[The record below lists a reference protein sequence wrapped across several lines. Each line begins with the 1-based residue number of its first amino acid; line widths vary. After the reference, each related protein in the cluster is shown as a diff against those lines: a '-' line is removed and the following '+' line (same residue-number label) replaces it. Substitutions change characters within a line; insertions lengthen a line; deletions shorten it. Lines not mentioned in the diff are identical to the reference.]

1 MYSRSY
7 GLIEQTDKA
16 ASAFSVPL
24 DYNGNLYRNAEK
36 KDSEHREIPQ
46 KIADPPPPDF
56 TKTVSPP
63 EEKKPP
69 VSSGITGGFLERLTA
84 EDILLF
90 IFLYSLL
97 KGESDDGGEIL
108 GLILALLL
116 L

>member
-7 GLIEQTDKA
+7 GLIEQSEKERTG
-16 ASAFSVPL
+16 FSVPP
-24 DYNGNLYRNAEK
+24 DYNGNLYRRAEK
-36 KDSEHREIPQ
+36 KDSDLSKPSTRVSAEESTPRE
-46 KIADPPPPDF
+46 PPA
-56 TKTVSPP
+56 

-69 VSSGITGGFLERLTA
+69 ASSGITGGFLERLTA

-90 IFLYSLL
+90 VFLYSLIR
-97 KGESDDGGEIL
+97 GEGEETGEIL

>member
-7 GLIEQTDKA
+7 GLIEQSEKA
-16 ASAFSVPL
+16 ASAFSVPP
-24 DYNGNLYRNAEK
+24 DYNGNLYRSQEK
-36 KDSEHREIPQ
+36 KEERREISAKSTEEPSSFPKTALPQ
-46 KIADPPPPDF
+46 
-56 TKTVSPP
+56 

-69 VSSGITGGFLERLTA
+69 VSSGISGGFLERLTA

-90 IFLYSLL
+90 VFLYSLL

>member
-16 ASAFSVPL
+16 SSAFSVPP
-24 DYNGNLYRNAEK
+24 DYNGNLYRNTEK
-36 KDSEHREIPQ
+36 KESEHREIPQ
-46 KIADPPPPDF
+46 KIADHPPAF
-56 TKTVSPP
+56 TKEALPQD
-63 EEKKPP
+63 EKKPP

-90 IFLYSLL
+90 VFLYSLL
-97 KGESDDGGEIL
+97 KGESDDSGEIL

>member
-7 GLIEQTDKA
+7 GLIEQNEKTP
-16 ASAFSVPL
+16 SAFSVPP

-36 KDSEHREIPQ
+36 KDAERREIPPNS
-46 KIADPPPPDF
+46 AEEVPSF
-56 TKTVSPP
+56 TPKMIPQ

-90 IFLYSLL
+90 VFLYSLL

>member
-7 GLIEQTDKA
+7 GMIEQSEK
-16 ASAFSVPL
+16 SNIGFSVPP
-24 DYNGNLYRNAEK
+24 DYNGNLYRKEEKPEIKRPEVPREEPRAEEK
-36 KDSEHREIPQ
+36 MQIQGPSFQ
-46 KIADPPPPDF
+46 
-56 TKTVSPP
+56 

-69 VSSGITGGFLERLTA
+69 ASSGIAGSFLERLTA

-90 IFLYSLL
+90 VFLYSLL
-97 KGESDDGGEIL
+97 RGDSEDSGNIL

>member
-7 GLIEQTDKA
+7 GLIEQNEKTP
-16 ASAFSVPL
+16 SSFSVPP
-24 DYNGNLYRNAEK
+24 DYNGNLYRNTEK
-36 KDSEHREIPQ
+36 KEAELREIPRKSIEEAPSLTQ
-46 KIADPPPPDF
+46 KAMPQ
-56 TKTVSPP
+56 

-90 IFLYSLL
+90 VFLYSLL
-97 KGESDDGGEIL
+97 KGEGDESGEIL

>member
-7 GLIEQTDKA
+7 GLIEQSEKA
-16 ASAFSVPL
+16 ASAFSVPP
-24 DYNGNLYRNAEK
+24 DYNGNLYRTGEK
-36 KDSEHREIPQ
+36 KEERREIPA
-46 KIADPPPPDF
+46 KSTEEPPPFP
-56 TKTVSPP
+56 KTVSPQ

-69 VSSGITGGFLERLTA
+69 VSSGISGGFLERLTA

-90 IFLYSLL
+90 VFLYSLL